1 MKAVVAAFNQE
12 KALVGAFSVI
22 TNLRMELFEALL
34 DTGLTATHQT
44 GDPGLQGAVARLHR
58 RVGHRLDGVE
68 GLVVNMLHGVL
79 LQQRGVDRLDR
90 VHILWSDQT
99 IGTKLD
105 WIKF

>member
-1 MKAVVAAFNQE
+1 MM
-12 KALVGAFSVI
+12 SS
-22 TNLRMELFEALL
+22 L
-34 DTGLTATHQT
+34 DSCKHHTLQGGTGHRVTATHQT

-90 VHILWSDQT
+90 VHVL
-99 IGTKLD
+99 
-105 WIKF
+105 